1 MDMLQTRVTLTYYEI
16 RNIRGALEYVLDRK
30 KNLAKVYPK
39 NAGYAEDI
47 QKLESLLSKL
57 DKASKRAI
65 GIRDRD
71 RLPRR

>member
-1 MDMLQTRVTLTYYEI
+1 MDMWQTRVTLTYYEI
-16 RNIRGALEYVLDRK
+16 NNIWAAIGDVLDRK
-30 KNLAKVYPK
+30 KNLAMVYPK
-39 NAGYAEDI
+39 DAGYAEDI

-71 RLPRR
+71 RSPRG